1 VDFVKWEILIH
12 KSEPRVGK
20 GGMQKGRN
28 AKPLRLLMTA
38 SQARKAGLRLEELL
52 CLRLYTGPMYVPYC
66 RVLRGQVLL
75 KLTNL
80 RTVSRRLKKALSNI
94 NGQVEAGSN
103 MYTASIH
110 CICSGLR
117 KLCRAQEVEAGLI
130 LFRGFGN
137 MALPKQFFDADAQ
150 GCRGGVECGLMSTSP
165 DREVAIG
172 YSGVDTGKVLPTLF
186 EIKVGKTS
194 VAADISWLSQFE
206 GEKEYLFGPL
216 THLQVVGQ
224 PEVVEHEGKEMSL
237 VHLDLTVRAVHN
249 LFIRVSQQSIPSIVV
264 SVRDAT
270 QRYCMFLEACFYVL
284 LLISASYTLLLL
296 TSSLSVSPVASDV
309 V

>member
-1 VDFVKWEILIH
+1 
-12 KSEPRVGK
+12 
-20 GGMQKGRN
+20 
-28 AKPLRLLMTA
+28 
-38 SQARKAGLRLEELL
+38 
-52 CLRLYTGPMYVPYC
+52 
-66 RVLRGQVLL
+66 
-75 KLTNL
+75 
-80 RTVSRRLKKALSNI
+80 
-94 NGQVEAGSN
+94 

-172 YSGVDTGKVLPTLF
+172 YSGVDTGKELPTVF
-186 EIKVGKTS
+186 VIKVGKTS

-206 GEKEYLFGPL
+206 DEKEFLFGPL

-224 PEVVEHEGKEMSL
+224 PE
-237 VHLDLTVRAVHN
+237 
-249 LFIRVSQQSIPSIVV
+249 
-264 SVRDAT
+264 
-270 QRYCMFLEACFYVL
+270 FLEHAGK
-284 LLISASYTLLLL
+284 
-296 TSSLSVSPVASDV
+296 
-309 V
+309 

>member
-1 VDFVKWEILIH
+1 MDFVKWEILID

-20 GGMQKGRN
+20 GGLQKGRN
-28 AKPLRLLMTA
+28 AKPLRFLMTA
-38 SQARKAGLRLEELL
+38 SQASKAGLRLEELL

-80 RTVSRRLKKALSNI
+80 RTVSRRWKKALSNT
-94 NGQVEAGSN
+94 NGQVETGSN

-110 CICSGLR
+110 CICSALR
-117 KLCRAQEVEAGLI
+117 KLCRAQELEVGLI

-137 MALPKQFFDADAQ
+137 MALPKQFFDADTQ

-206 GEKEYLFGPL
+206 AEKEYLFGPL

-224 PEVVEHEGKEMSL
+224 AEVVEHEGKEMSL
-237 VHLDLTVRAVHN
+237 VHLDLTVRAIHN
-249 LFIRVSQQSIPSIVV
+249 LFFRLSQQSIPSIVV
-264 SVRDAT
+264 SVRDAALLYVF
-270 QRYCMFLEACFYVL
+270 RCVFLYSIVDH
-284 LLISASYTLLLL
+284 SASYTLLLL
-296 TSSLSVSPVASDV
+296 SISLSVSPVV
-309 V
+309 CV

>member
-1 VDFVKWEILIH
+1 
-12 KSEPRVGK
+12 
-20 GGMQKGRN
+20 
-28 AKPLRLLMTA
+28 
-38 SQARKAGLRLEELL
+38 
-52 CLRLYTGPMYVPYC
+52 
-66 RVLRGQVLL
+66 
-75 KLTNL
+75 LT
-80 RTVSRRLKKALSNI
+80 LSNT
-94 NGQVEAGSN
+94 NGQVKAGSN

-137 MALPKQFFDADAQ
+137 MALPEQFFDADTQ

-172 YSGVDTGKVLPTLF
+172 YSGVETGKVLPTLL

-194 VAADISWLSQFE
+194 VAANISWLSQFE

-224 PEVVEHEGKEMSL
+224 PEFFEHEGKKMSL
-237 VHLDLTVRAVHN
+237 IHLELTVRTIQSFLLSFAALYTMHRR
-249 LFIRVSQQSIPSIVV
+249 FSQRRS
-264 SVRDAT
+264 AT
-270 QRYCMFLEACFYVL
+270 ACF
-284 LLISASYTLLLL
+284 
-296 TSSLSVSPVASDV
+296 
-309 V
+309 

>member
-1 VDFVKWEILIH
+1 
-12 KSEPRVGK
+12 
-20 GGMQKGRN
+20 
-28 AKPLRLLMTA
+28 
-38 SQARKAGLRLEELL
+38 
-52 CLRLYTGPMYVPYC
+52 
-66 RVLRGQVLL
+66 
-75 KLTNL
+75 
-80 RTVSRRLKKALSNI
+80 LKKALSNT

-110 CICSGLR
+110 CICSALR
-117 KLCRAQEVEAGLI
+117 KLCRAQELEVGLI

-237 VHLDLTVRAVHN
+237 VHLDLTVFAIHN
-249 LFIRVSQQSIPSIVV
+249 LFFRLSQQSIYHPS
-264 SVRDAT
+264 SFQSET
-270 QRYCMFLEACFYVL
+270 QRYCTFLDACFYIIFF
-284 LLISASYTLLLL
+284 ISASYNTLLTPHHLFV
-296 TSSLSVSPVASDV
+296 SLPC
-309 V
+309 